1 MSRRGGARS
10 GAGRKSLKKKDKD
23 LHVKVSQEAYTIF
36 DWYSM
41 KIGISKSDL
50 IELWIEDNC
59 QESKRKGVV

>member
-23 LHVKVSQEAYTIF
+23 LHIKVSQEAYNSF

-41 KIGISKSDL
+41 KLGISKSDL

-59 QESKRKGVV
+59 QEPKKKGVV